1 MSRNKV
7 LDRETTAAGSYF
19 QEPEDAARLSLERA
33 LRDAFPIVQELPTN
47 LIQLV
52 GRLATNTAKQV

>member
-19 QEPEDAARLSLERA
+19 QEPEDAARLRA
-33 LRDAFPIVQELPTN
+33 CGVDAV
-47 LIQLV
+47 LV
-52 GRLATNTAKQV
+52 GEALMRREVTIEQLKR